1 MDAVTLGLGALAAYF
16 LIGKLNASSVGAGT
30 NASYGIGAAQ
40 QPDYTPK
47 DVSAEPTYSPE
58 QKNVLMDQ
66 AVALYKSATTAGNI
80 NAVEAYRAQGMAAV
94 ASGTPI
100 GVPAD
105 TANFIASSGAGLTPA
120 ESNPS
125 NYVQTGGAIRYVG
138 PTDDYG
144 HPI

>member
-1 MDAVTLGLGALAAYF
+1 MKIDAMTLGIGALAAYF
-16 LIGKLNASSVGAGT
+16 LLGKLNASGSGT
-30 NASYGIGAAQ
+30 MGTSYGIGGAQ

-47 DVSAEPTYSPE
+47 DVNPEPTYSPE

-66 AVALYKSATTAGNI
+66 AIALYKTAAEQG
-80 NAVEAYRAQGMAAV
+80 NAVETYRAQGMAAV
-94 ASGTPI
+94 AAGAPI
-100 GVPAD
+100 GVSAE
-105 TANFIASSGAGLTPA
+105 TASFISNSGAGLTSA

-138 PTDDYG
+138 PTDAYG